1 MRPTVSL
8 VTEAAAW
15 MGGIDVV
22 LYLSG
27 SSPLVRVADAPAS
40 LWHEMLATNLVGA
53 AVVVRGASTICVG
66 PTIPSWS

>member
-1 MRPTVSL
+1 
-8 VTEAAAW
+8 

-27 SSPLVRVADAPAS
+27 GSPLVRVAEAPAA

-53 AVVVRGASTICVG
+53 AADRGRRPRAPAARRRT
-66 PTIPSWS
+66 PSSW